1 VALEILSGH
10 IAVVPLYD
18 HNSVVL
24 VSSSDYCAVILVK
37 LFDHHTVV
45 HLLFSDQIPV
55 VLVVSI

>member
-1 VALEILSGH
+1 MALEILSGH

-24 VSSSDYCAVILVK
+24 VSSSANCVVILIK
-37 LFDHHTVV
+37 LFDHYTMV
-45 HLLFSDQIPV
+45 LLFFSDQIPV